1 MDVHDLLPVYHTEE
15 PQQIKQPTKQAQH
28 IRDTHVV
35 SYMDVHD
42 LLPLY
47 NTEVQQQL
55 QPSSQ
60 PPPAQYIDRDT
71 TLVASHSIPLPMR
84 RWPNNQK
91 LQDCSSYGDK
101 FIYVFTCCNFRFKPG
116 CDERGFCYCCG
127 NDYSYLGDRWCS
139 LLSPSICCCCPC
151 ILTVWANGCC
161 YKTQQCCRGDPA
173 H

>member
-1 MDVHDLLPVYHTEE
+1 MDVHDLVPVH
-15 PQQIKQPTKQAQH
+15 
-28 IRDTHVV
+28 
-35 SYMDVHD
+35 
-42 LLPLY
+42 
-47 NTEVQQQL
+47 NTDVQQQL
-55 QPSSQ
+55 QPPSP
-60 PPPAQYIDRDT
+60 PPPAQHIDRSN
-71 TLVASHSIPLPMR
+71 TLVGHSIPLPIR
-84 RWPNNQK
+84 TWPNNQK

-161 YKTQQCCRGDPA
+161 YKTQQCCRGDPT

>member
-55 QPSSQ
+55 QPSSP
-60 PPPAQYIDRDT
+60 PPPAQHIDRSN
-71 TLVASHSIPLPMR
+71 TLVGHSHSIPLPMR

-101 FIYVFTCCNFRFKPG
+101 FIYVFTCCNFRYLPG
-116 CDERGFCYCCG
+116 CDTVGYCYCCG
-127 NDYSYLGDRWCS
+127 NDHSPLSNGWCS
-139 LLSPSICCCCPC
+139 CLSPSICCCCPC
-151 ILTVWANGCC
+151 ILTLLAECC
-161 YKTQQCCRGDPA
+161 DNTQQCCRGYPA
-173 H
+173 Y